1 MLDFFTADLNPSEC
15 KNNWLSNGTNL
26 HVTIQYFSRTILG
39 KILSS
44 KKNKYFLTKTKKK
57 VISIMSFVFYGYCYI
72 FQVN

>member
-39 KILSS
+39 KLLSS
-44 KKNKYFLTKTKKK
+44 NKNKYFLTKTKKE
-57 VISIMSFVFYGYCYI
+57 SNFYNEFCFLWLLLYLSG
-72 FQVN
+72 